1 MHPSLLDAMVSVFL
15 DSLPNSTKA
24 AHTSSAKVTLNGGL
38 STTQPR
44 TERCSKRKRPPI
56 AEAQTT
62 QDNIT
67 EVCVSRSVP
76 NALVLSV
83 LALGKICLHKTRIP
97 DLSLS
102 SDICAQKNSP
112 VLCDGDPGSSL
123 SQNSP
128 PEPPLV
134 QTLSFSSLQ
143 DTIKSIAGYRT
154 SPHSFDTASRSYNT
168 ERSYETVPGLEYF
181 TLADEIIRSH
191 VSGYTLQHV
200 YTERILDSIVLEC
213 PMVSKWVH
221 PDFQFEDSDEPAQD
235 FLEARLRAKYWDFQV
250 ILYRKYI
257 DAVLHDRYSS
267 VVQQDGAVYYARLGI
282 FALVQGTKAFHGLKK
297 GQRIPVTNVFTTAH
311 ANGYV
316 PFNNAESLLRA
327 EKDAELGGTTGR
339 SCGNKGTSS
348 MKSSN
353 SITVNTDAER
363 GEGSGQGTLDETS
376 LRHHLDPI
384 PMRQPEYLREW
395 LFDELRDGNYKVLP
409 VW

>member
-67 EVCVSRSVP
+67 EVCVSRIVP

-311 ANGYV
+311 AQWGNLLVLSACYKHNVLQKYV
-316 PFNNAESLLRA
+316 EESTLQELFVRTIEFFKIIA
-327 EKDAELGGTTGR
+327 HSGSALEKDLHILQEMYTIGNLPDKQKMTR
-339 SCGNKGTSS
+339 SPIMDIFVCRPASTNATSS
-348 MKSSN
+348 
-353 SITVNTDAER
+353 
-363 GEGSGQGTLDETS
+363 
-376 LRHHLDPI
+376 
-384 PMRQPEYLREW
+384 Y
-395 LFDELRDGNYKVLP
+395 
-409 VW
+409 